1 MATGPTEPDRGTGSD
16 GDGPTVSGPTG
27 RGDPDSRTPGPTG
40 RGDPGART
48 SGPTGG
54 GDAAG
59 NPSEPT
65 GHTDASSTPP
75 GPAGHGGAS
84 STPPTPPVG
93 RGRGRD
99 AGDGSGQEMDAA
111 APTAPPTP
119 FTQQLG
125 RVTIVVLAA
134 LFGVFA
140 VANSQRVD
148 FSWVFGETI
157 VRETATGDVTGGVPL
172 ILLLL
177 AAFAIGSV
185 VTLLVELF
193 VSRGRRARRAAA
205 GGRDDTGRSR

>member
-1 MATGPTEPDRGTGSD
+1 MATSPSDRDRSARGDSDGPTQGGADPHGRQAPTSPGSLTPPSSPSTGGAGASDASGTGS
-16 GDGPTVSGPTG
+16 TG
-27 RGDPDSRTPGPTG
+27 ERSSRRATPGKP
-40 RGDPGART
+40 
-48 SGPTGG
+48 
-54 GDAAG
+54 
-59 NPSEPT
+59 
-65 GHTDASSTPP
+65 
-75 GPAGHGGAS
+75 PAGDSGTSEGRSRDSAG
-84 STPPTPPVG
+84 PPAEPV
-93 RGRGRD
+93 
-99 AGDGSGQEMDAA
+99 
-111 APTAPPTP
+111 TPPTP

-157 VRETATGDVTGGVPL
+157 AREAANGEVTGGVPL

-193 VSRGRRARRAAA
+193 VSRGRRARRAATE
-205 GGRDDTGRSR
+205 GRDGKGR